1 MLRRRMR
8 LELLRVGQR
17 RLGLRNHRT
26 VPVPRECVCRVLWE
40 SPGGLHGR
48 GDACHGPHALL
59 DCDARGADGCEDYA
73 YEYEDDY
80 DDDGADVYC
89 DFGDEKRDC
98 DCDCH
103 CHCHC
108 NRVKKHDHEG
118 D

>member
-1 MLRRRMR
+1 MCLSGVVGISWGRVVSF
-8 LELLRVGQR
+8 LLFK
-17 RLGLRNHRT
+17 L
-26 VPVPRECVCRVLWE
+26 VLTAQ
-40 SPGGLHGR
+40 GLHGR

-80 DDDGADVYC
+80 DDGADVYC

-118 D
+118 E

>member
-1 MLRRRMR
+1 
-8 LELLRVGQR
+8 
-17 RLGLRNHRT
+17 
-26 VPVPRECVCRVLWE
+26 WAAE
-40 SPGGLHGR
+40 SPNGASSAGMCLSGVVGISWGRVVSFLLFKLVLTAQGLHGR